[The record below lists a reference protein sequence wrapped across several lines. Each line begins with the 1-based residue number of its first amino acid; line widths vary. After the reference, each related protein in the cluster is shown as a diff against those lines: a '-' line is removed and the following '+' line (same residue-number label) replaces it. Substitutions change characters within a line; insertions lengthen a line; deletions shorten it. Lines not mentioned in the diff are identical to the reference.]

1 MNNSFH
7 MINNTIV
14 ELIIEWALKEDGKHY
29 DVEEKRLSR
38 GSIERV
44 EASLAR
50 ARLAIRE
57 ASTSGNRSSAFSDPD
72 YVPFGTPYRNAHVFH
87 R

>member
-1 MNNSFH
+1 

-14 ELIIEWALKEDGKHY
+14 ELIIEWALKEDGEHY
-29 DVEEKRLSR
+29 DAEEKKLGR
-38 GSIERV
+38 GSMERV

-57 ASTSGNRSSAFSDPD
+57 ASTSGNPSSPFSDPD